1 MDTQKPLSL
10 PGSAP
15 YENVL
20 ISPVVVFNILDHFVR
35 RGENQARVIGT
46 LLGTIN
52 EEDGSV
58 VISNSYPVPHTET
71 EQVVVNME
79 FHRNMMALYKKIAPD
94 EVIVGWYA
102 TGSRLY
108 DTSQLIHNF
117 YWREMNAPPVHLLVT
132 VPEGES
138 TAKPTMGKRA
148 AVTDQLTVLPLYSQ
162 QLALSDRGTLQ
173 EQFHPLNYQLLTG
186 PADRVAF
193 DALTSELSAENV
205 DANAPLKL
213 SDLAT
218 LEHAVTRV
226 LQYIDQVHDYLSRV
240 VDGKEQTPSAEV
252 GRLISDTLAL
262 LPHSE
267 PNFEKIF
274 THGLQDVL
282 MLVYLA
288 NLTRTHLLL
297 AEKLRDQTS
306 TL

>member
-1 MDTQKPLSL
+1 
-10 PGSAP
+10 
-15 YENVL
+15 
-20 ISPVVVFNILDHFVR
+20 
-35 RGENQARVIGT
+35 
-46 LLGTIN
+46 
-52 EEDGSV
+52 
-58 VISNSYPVPHTET
+58 
-71 EQVVVNME
+71 
-79 FHRNMMALYKKIAPD
+79 
-94 EVIVGWYA
+94 
-102 TGSRLY
+102 
-108 DTSQLIHNF
+108 
-117 YWREMNAPPVHLLVT
+117 
-132 VPEGES
+132 
-138 TAKPTMGKRA
+138 MGKRA

-162 QLALSDRGTLQ
+162 QLALSERGTLQ

-193 DALTSELSAENV
+193 DALTSELTAETV

-226 LQYIDQVHDYLSRV
+226 LQYIEQVHDYLSRV